1 MQQCEHWSKSAQK
14 KRLPTMQ
21 HKNEGLW
28 GGEVNKKGVR
38 MTIDHQAQ
46 AQASRPPEMSKSKV
60 VHEKTQLKNQKPDGG
75 FGGRD
80 FWRWDAGAAPFLLLQ
95 GEFQSVA
102 EDLDSLLLIT
112 GSVCRGRLTV
122 EAEHLPAERNTES
135 RAFILTP
142 WETAG
147 RGAKLELLE
156 GHADFRR
163 ESWRRRVTLA
173 STCDHVRWSYI

>member
-1 MQQCEHWSKSAQK
+1 MQQCEHWSKVH
-14 KRLPTMQ
+14 RRRDYPWCNTRTR
-21 HKNEGLW
+21 GLW
-28 GGEVNKKGVR
+28 GRERCEN
-38 MTIDHQAQ
+38 DHRSPGTGTGKQATRNEQ
-46 AQASRPPEMSKSKV
+46 IKSSWW
-60 VHEKTQLKNQKPDGG
+60 ENTTEEPKTRRG

-80 FWRWDAGAAPFLLLQ
+80 FWRWNAGAAPFLLLQ

-142 WETAG
+142 WATAG
-147 RGAKLELLE
+147 GSAILVLPQE
-156 GHADFRR
+156 GGKR
-163 ESWRRRVTLA
+163 ESWRRRVTLT
-173 STCDHVRWSYI
+173 STCDHVGWSYI